1 MNEQNAGGAA
11 GKGLIAKFLAL
22 AAPYWRSEEKG
33 MAWALLLTISALNIA
48 MVYCNVLLNQWN
60 ADFFNALQQ
69 RDWGRFLQL
78 LQVFAALAF
87 GFIGCA
93 VLMSYLTSMLNLRWR
108 RWLTDFYLRQW
119 LDGRAY
125 CLLELKSYGTDNP
138 DQRIAEDLK
147 ALTATSLNLGFEL
160 IRNLAT
166 LACFVG
172 ILWQLSG
179 PLSLARIGWNVSLPG
194 YLVWVSLAYAL
205 LGSGLMHALGRRLSR
220 INMEGERREADFRYA
235 AVRLREHAQEVAL
248 SGGED
253 VERSALNRRF
263 QAICANWRLLIAAE
277 WRLNG
282 ARAGY
287 AQLAV
292 IFPMLVCAPGYFA
305 GKFALGGLMQ
315 AISAFAQ
322 VQGALSWMVNAYE
335 ILASWKAN
343 IERLSSFQR
352 AAQQA
357 RQELAHSRIS
367 RRPGDEIR
375 LSAVDVSL
383 PGGQA
388 LLQGIHLQAS
398 AGERIVLKGAS
409 GSGKSALLKALAGI
423 WPWGKGSITLPP
435 NKVMFLPQRP
445 YLPIGTLREAIS
457 YPAASNAFTTVQQTF
472 VLSQCQLGHLTPQL
486 DENCN
491 WSARLSAGEQQRL
504 ALARALLHRPQW
516 LLLDD
521 ATSALDVPNQRHCY
535 ALLRT
540 ELPHSTIISVSHR
553 PEVDACHDRI
563 WQIGDYSLGPSID
576 AAILS
581 RSRGQAADGAVSIR

>member
-1 MNEQNAGGAA
+1 MNEQQARGTAS
-11 GKGLIAKFLAL
+11 KGLIAKFLAL
-22 AAPYWRSEEKG
+22 AAPYWRSEDRW
-33 MAWALLLTISALNIA
+33 MAWALLLAITVLNIA

-60 ADFFNALQQ
+60 GDFFNALQQ
-69 RDWGRFLQL
+69 HDWDRFLQL

-93 VLMSYLTSMLNLRWR
+93 VLMSYLTAMLNLRWR
-108 RWLTDFYLRQW
+108 RWLTDFYLGQW
-119 LDGRAY
+119 LEGRAY
-125 CLLELKSYGTDNP
+125 CLLELKAYGTDNP

-194 YLVWVSLAYAL
+194 YLVWVALAYAL
-205 LGSGLMHALGRRLSR
+205 LGSGLMHVLGRRLSR

-235 AVRLREHAQEVAL
+235 AVRLREHAQAVAL

-263 QAICANWRLLIAAE
+263 QAICANWRLLIGAE

-305 GKFALGGLMQ
+305 GKLALGGLMQ

-352 AAQQA
+352 AAQHA
-357 RQELAHSRIS
+357 WQELAHSQIS
-367 RRPGDEIR
+367 RRPGDKIR
-375 LSAVDVSL
+375 LSDLDVSL
-383 PGGQA
+383 PDGQV
-388 LLQGIHLQAS
+388 LLKGINLQAS
-398 AGERIVLKGAS
+398 PGERIALKGAS
-409 GSGKSALLKALAGI
+409 GSGKSTLLKTLAGI
-423 WPWGKGSITLPP
+423 WPWGKGSITLPV

-457 YPAASNAFTTVQQTF
+457 YPAASDAFSTVQQTF
-472 VLSQCQLGHLTPQL
+472 VLSQCRLAHLTPQL

-491 WSARLSAGEQQRL
+491 WSTRLSAGEQQRL

-516 LLLDD
+516 LLLDE
-521 ATSALDVPNQRHCY
+521 ATSALDLPNQQHCY

-540 ELPHSTIISVSHR
+540 ELPHCTIISVSHR
-553 PEVDACHDRI
+553 PEVDAYHDRV

-581 RSRGQAADGAVSIR
+581 RGGGQAADGAVRIR